1 MSTLDNKNVLRYH
14 EAFFNSRKN
23 ELCIVT
29 ENCANG
35 DLAKKIQKSKEE
47 DKAIPSENILDYFAQ
62 MCAGLKYMHDGKQIL
77 HRDLKPGNIFLAKN
91 DIVKIGDLGSAK
103 ELSSAFTN
111 LNEPNQGTKAYM
123 APERFQDPPKYG
135 YPSDIFALGTIA
147 YELFTL

>member
-1 MSTLDNKNVLRYH
+1 
-14 EAFFNSRKN
+14 
-23 ELCIVT
+23 
-29 ENCANG
+29 
-35 DLAKKIQKSKEE
+35 
-47 DKAIPSENILDYFAQ
+47 
-62 MCAGLKYMHDGKQIL
+62 MHDGKQIL

-111 LNEPNQGTKAYM
+111 FNEPNQGTKAYM

-147 YELFTL
+147 YELFTLQPAFILTDVDFLQKISTADYDQ